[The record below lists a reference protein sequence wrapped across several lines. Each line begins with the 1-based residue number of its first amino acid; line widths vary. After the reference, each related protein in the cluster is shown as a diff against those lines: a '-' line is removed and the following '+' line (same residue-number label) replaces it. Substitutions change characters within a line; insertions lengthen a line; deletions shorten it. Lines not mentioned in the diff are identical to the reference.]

1 MSDRF
6 EFSLPEGISQLT
18 IYANDELAVRGSER
32 RNLSVVCD
40 EKPILETTDAG
51 VVLRLAEDAE
61 VEAPA
66 HLDLL
71 IARLGDDLS
80 LRGLQGQVRV
90 EAAPDDVSLKHCGPV
105 TMGSVGGDLSAQ
117 EVQRLQVT
125 SVDGDAS
132 LRGVQEMILGSVDDD
147 LSVSQAGSVK
157 VETVGGDVAL
167 TNIQGN
173 VEIDSIK
180 KDFAATNVGGAL
192 HVNTVGSDAVIR
204 GRTAPGQQIHMRAW
218 GSVTLVLN
226 GPLALH
232 RLEGHGDWA
241 ALPAWEEIRS
251 QAPNPA
257 QEGGAEVL
265 VAAGDRVTAASYEFD
280 ADELTEN
287 LNHLGAQL
295 SNLGAT
301 IAEQVRSSLAA
312 ADFAGIGR
320 QIKDAMTDIDWSGLK
335 RNVRAA
341 ERAQQQAERM
351 ARQAE
356 RRQASRPGVHVTMHP
371 PASPASPIPP
381 VWPAPPPAPITPAAQ
396 ADRSGNGHL
405 SQERLLVLQM
415 IQQGK
420 ITPEQGE
427 MLLEALPA

>member
-1 MSDRF
+1 MSNRF

-18 IYANDELAVRGSER
+18 IYAEDELAVRGSER
-32 RNLSVVCD
+32 RNLSVECD

-51 VVLRLAEDAE
+51 VVLRLAEDAGIE
-61 VEAPA
+61 MPGG
-66 HLDLL
+66 LDLL

-80 LRGLQGQVRV
+80 LRGMQGQVRV
-90 EAAPDDVSLKHCGPV
+90 EAAPDDVSLKHCAAV
-105 TMGSVGGDLSAQ
+105 TIGSVGGDLSAQ
-117 EVQRLQVT
+117 EVQRLQAA

-132 LRGVQEMILGSVDDD
+132 LRGVQEVILGSVDDD

-157 VETVGGDVAL
+157 VETVGGDAAL

-180 KDFAATNVGGAL
+180 KDCAATNVGGNL
-192 HVNTVGSDAVIR
+192 HINTVGSDAVIR
-204 GRTAPGQQIHMRAW
+204 GRTAPGQQIHVRAW
-218 GSVTLVLN
+218 DSVTLVLN

-232 RLEGHGDWA
+232 RLEGHGGWA

-265 VAAGDRVTAASYEFD
+265 VAAGSQVTAASYEFD

-320 QIKDAMTDIDWSGLK
+320 QIKDAMADIDWSGLK

-356 RRQASRPGVHVTMHP
+356 RRQAYRPEVHVTMHP
-371 PASPASPIPP
+371 PAPPAVPPVPP
-381 VWPAPPPAPITPAAQ
+381 VWPAPPPVTPAAQ
-396 ADRSGNGHL
+396 ADRPGNGHL

-415 IQQGK
+415 IEQGK